1 MYILGLNAYHA
12 DSSAAIF
19 KDGVIVAAIEEERFT
34 RIKHWAGFPS
44 EAIKF
49 CLREAGI
56 SLTDVDYITI
66 GRDPGAKLGNKLRY
80 LIKNPSLFGGAIS
93 RLHNSRKVASFRD
106 EIVKIDSSVD
116 YAVIREK
123 IKNIEHH
130 RSHLASAFFSSP
142 FDEAAILSIDGS
154 GDFTTTMIAA
164 GKGNKINVIDSIDF
178 PVSCGL
184 FYTAFTQFLGF
195 PHYGD
200 EYKVMGLA
208 PYGTP
213 VYAEKVKKTLRF
225 LPNGLYAWDDQY
237 FVQPTKAGFSYDNN
251 VPSVGNLYSE
261 KFINEF
267 GPPRNPKGEITQ
279 YHKDLAAS
287 VQKVTEELI
296 FYILTHLQKLTGL
309 RNVCVAGG
317 VAQNSVANGKIAAA
331 TGFKNVYIPSAGH
344 DAGISMGSA
353 LYLYNHVL
361 SMPRSAP
368 VYSAYTGSRFSNDEI
383 ETILKQ
389 EQIKYRRLC
398 DEELFDTVTTKLIE
412 PGVVGW
418 FSGRAEFGPRALG
431 GRSILADPRN
441 AEAKNLINQ
450 KIKRRENFRPFA
462 PSILKEYSSE
472 YFTKDDIVP
481 FMEKVFP
488 IRPEKRSAIPAVTH
502 VDGTG
507 RLQTVDKSISPKY
520 YALIDTFR
528 KKTGIPI
535 LLNTSFNENEPIV
548 NTPQEALSCFLRTDM
563 DMLVLENCVIDRSE
577 L

>member
-19 KDGVIVAAIEEERFT
+19 KGGEMLAAIEEERFT
-34 RIKHWAGFPS
+34 RKKHWAGFPIES
-44 EAIKF
+44 IKF
-49 CLREAGI
+49 CLKEAGI
-56 SLTDVDYITI
+56 ALADLDYITI
-66 GRDPGAKLGNKLRY
+66 GRDPGAKLSNKLRY
-80 LIKNPSLFGGAIS
+80 LLRNPSLFGGAIS
-93 RLHNSRKVASFRD
+93 RLHNSRKVTSLKD
-106 EIVKIDSSVD
+106 EFIKIDSSAN
-116 YAVIREK
+116 YADIREK
-123 IKNIEHH
+123 IRNVEHH
-130 RSHLASAFFSSP
+130 RSHLASAFFASP

-154 GDFTTTMIAA
+154 GDFTTTMIAT
-164 GKGNKINVIDSIDF
+164 GKGNKINVIDSVDF

-208 PYGTP
+208 PYGTA
-213 VYAEKVKKTLRF
+213 VYADKVKKLLRF
-225 LPNGLYAWDDQY
+225 LPNGLYEWDGEY
-237 FVQPTKAGFSYDNN
+237 FVQPTKAGFSYNN
-251 VPSVGNLYSE
+251 NMPSVGNLYSE
-261 KFINEF
+261 KFVSEF
-267 GPPRNPKGEITQ
+267 GTPRDPKGEVTQ

-287 VQKVTEELI
+287 VQKVTEDLI
-296 FYILTHLQKLTGL
+296 FHILRHLKKTTGL
-309 RNVCVAGG
+309 KNVCVAGG

-331 TGFKNVYIPSAGH
+331 TGFGNVYIPSAGH

-353 LYLYNHVL
+353 LYLYNHIL
-361 SMPRSAP
+361 NMPRSAP
-368 VYSAYTGSRFSNDEI
+368 VYSAYTGSRFTNDEI
-383 ETILKQ
+383 ETILRQ
-389 EQIKYRRLC
+389 EHITYQRLN
-398 DEELFDTVTTKLIE
+398 DDELFDTVTNKLIE

-441 AEAKNLINQ
+441 AEAKNLINL

-481 FMEKVFP
+481 FMEKVFL
-488 IRPEKRSAIPAVTH
+488 IKPEKRSSIPAVTH

-507 RLQTVDKSISPKY
+507 RLQTVDKSISPRY
-520 YALIDTFR
+520 YALIDSFR
-528 KKTGIPI
+528 KKTGVPI

-548 NTPQEALSCFLRTDM
+548 NTPQEALSCFLRTNM
-563 DMLVLENCVIDRSE
+563 DMLVLENCVIERSR

>member
-19 KDGVIVAAIEEERFT
+19 KDGLMLAAIEEERFT
-34 RIKHWAGFPS
+34 RIKHWAGFPAES
-44 EAIKF
+44 IKF
-49 CLREAGI
+49 CLKEAGI
-56 SLTDVDYITI
+56 SLSDLDYITI
-66 GRDPGAKLGNKLRY
+66 GRDPGAKLGNKLKY
-80 LIKNPSLFGGAIS
+80 LLKNPGLLGGAIS
-93 RLHNSRKVASFRD
+93 RLHNSRKVASLKD
-106 EIVKIDSSVD
+106 EFVKIDSAGD
-116 YAVIREK
+116 YNALRGK

-130 RSHLASAFFSSP
+130 RSHLASAFFASP

-154 GDFTTTMIAA
+154 GDFTTTMIAT

-195 PHYGD
+195 PRYGD

-213 VYAEKVKKTLRF
+213 VYTEKVKRVLRF
-225 LPNGLYAWDDQY
+225 LPNGLYSWNDEY

-251 VPSVGNLYSE
+251 MPSVGSLYSE
-261 KFINEF
+261 KFVGEF
-267 GPPRNPKGEITQ
+267 GTPRQPKGEVTQ

-296 FYILTHLQKLTGL
+296 FHILRHLKKTTGL
-309 RNVCVAGG
+309 TNVCVAGG

-331 TGFKNVYIPSAGH
+331 TGFDNVYIPSAGH

-361 SMPRSAP
+361 NMPRSAP

-383 ETILKQ
+383 EAILKQ
-389 EQIKYRRLC
+389 QKINYRRLT
-398 DEELFDTVTTKLIE
+398 DEELYDAVTNKLIE

-441 AEAKNLINQ
+441 PEAKNLINL

-462 PSILKEYSSE
+462 PSILKEYSAE

-488 IRPEKRSAIPAVTH
+488 IKPEKQSAIPAVTH

-507 RLQTVDKSISPKY
+507 RLQTVDRNISPRY
-520 YALIDTFR
+520 YALIDSFR
-528 KKTGIPI
+528 KKTGIPV

-548 NTPQEALSCFLRTDM
+548 NTPQEALSCFLRTNM
-563 DMLVLENCVIDRSE
+563 DMLVLENCVIERSE